1 MMRTWSVTLTEHVEK
16 CAVILKN
23 ARKLTD
29 DRPLFR
35 PLMCVRACVCACA
48 CVCGVYVR
56 VCALVHV
63 CVCVCFSGH
72 IVRFGSSRKG
82 CHFNAFFLN
91 KTYIQWLCGI
101 CGLGVGICG
110 LGVGD
115 LWSWSGGFVVLEWGF
130 VVLEWGFILVCFVF
144 CG

>member
-1 MMRTWSVTLTEHVEK
+1 
-16 CAVILKN
+16 
-23 ARKLTD
+23 
-29 DRPLFR
+29 
-35 PLMCVRACVCACA
+35 MC
-48 CVCGVYVR
+48 VR
-56 VCALVHV
+56 VCALVHVCVVCMCVCVRLCMCV

-110 LGVGD
+110 LGVGTCG
-115 LWSWSGGFVVLEWGF
+115 LGVGICGLGVGICGLGVWIYFS
-130 VVLEWGFILVCFVF
+130 VF
-144 CG
+144 CFLWLRVPVKLPV